1 MQKGVST
8 RSETLGATGIWIIF
22 PTTGLDSNLRRK
34 CRLIKKTKTKNLV
47 RNFKSLEAGQRRII
61 RQRTMGRTGVRTS
74 KRRWCREE
82 KERNTPPQ
90 APLATMPLAVKRPG
104 SRRGLARQ
112 GCPGTVARSASEER
126 WGSE

>member
-1 MQKGVST
+1 M
-8 RSETLGATGIWIIF
+8 GATGIWIIF

-61 RQRTMGRTGVRTS
+61 RQRTVGRTGVQTS
-74 KRRWCREE
+74 KRGWCREG

-90 APLATMPLAVKRPG
+90 APLVTMPLAVKRPG
-104 SRRGLARQ
+104 SRRGLVRQ
-112 GCPGTVARSASEER
+112 MPRDCGKISLRGKVGER
-126 WGSE
+126 MRMGSSGQEVRQ